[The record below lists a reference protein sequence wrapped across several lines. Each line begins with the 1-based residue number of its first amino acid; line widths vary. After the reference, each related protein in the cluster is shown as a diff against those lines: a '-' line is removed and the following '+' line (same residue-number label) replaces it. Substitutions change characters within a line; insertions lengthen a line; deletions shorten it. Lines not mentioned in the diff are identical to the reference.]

1 MIILRS
7 VPRPRINARA
17 SVSKF
22 KIITSAFRHDTSSK
36 PRVDWGQSP
45 IWTPGHLQIKVKW
58 APLGAALTARVLGHL
73 LCGCAAPTGLK
84 ECVSMPNPGLGPW
97 AMKAYRSYR
106 AHLRLPYQ
114 YTLLF
119 TLLSVGARATSSK
132 FRRIMSAVG
141 TTLFIA
147 QGVSPGL
154 VVVNIFIELRRSG
167 TPHAL
172 PETTN
177 PIQQLWPFLAQ

>member
-1 MIILRS
+1 
-7 VPRPRINARA
+7 
-17 SVSKF
+17 
-22 KIITSAFRHDTSSK
+22 
-36 PRVDWGQSP
+36 
-45 IWTPGHLQIKVKW
+45 
-58 APLGAALTARVLGHL
+58 
-73 LCGCAAPTGLK
+73 
-84 ECVSMPNPGLGPW
+84 MPNPGLAPW

-141 TTLFIA
+141 TKPL
-147 QGVSPGL
+147 QSPGWNEGKARYETL
-154 VVVNIFIELRRSG
+154 GTHRQKQIELCWSG
-167 TPHAL
+167 TPQAL

-177 PIQQLWPFLAQ
+177 PIQQL